1 MSTQH
6 FDVLV
11 IGAGISGIG
20 MGCHLTRE
28 CPNKS
33 FAILERRQSIGGT
46 WDLFKY
52 PGIRSDSDMFTFGFN
67 FKPWTEPKVLA
78 DGGSIKGYVTET
90 ADEYG
95 VTDKIHFGLKI
106 TKASWSSEKAL
117 WTLNA
122 EDETSGQ
129 QKIYSCNFLVPCTG
143 YYNYDQGYMP
153 DYVGVES
160 YKGQLIHPQHWPEGL
175 DYSDKKVVVIG
186 SGATAVTLVPA
197 MAGKAAH
204 VTMLQRSPTYIISVP
219 AIDPLAKAMQKFLP
233 DSWVYAISRK
243 RNIAIQLVIYY
254 GAKRFPNFFRKMLL
268 GGVRRQLP
276 EDQMHHFTP
285 SYAPW
290 DQRLCAVPNGDL
302 FKVIRDGKASVVTD
316 HIESFTETGIKL
328 KSGDTLDADIVISA
342 TGLNVRMLGGIEMD
356 VDGEKREPKGV
367 LTYKAVLV
375 QDAPNLAAVFGYT
388 NAPWTLKADLAAE
401 YICRLINHM
410 DKHGYKNVRPRDTEG
425 CAISEESV
433 MDALNSGYVKR
444 GADNLPRQGTKEP
457 WRVMNHYKNDK
468 KMMLKDPIEDEFLEF
483 QSS

>member
-1 MSTQH
+1 MSDQF
-6 FDVLV
+6 FDVLI
-11 IGAGISGIG
+11 IGAGISGVG
-20 MGCHLTRE
+20 MGCHLARE

-33 FAILERRQSIGGT
+33 FAILERRQAIGGT

-78 DGGSIKGYVTET
+78 DGPSIKQYVTET
-90 ADEYG
+90 AEEYG
-95 VTDKIHFGLKI
+95 VKDKIQFGVKI
-106 TKASWSSEKAL
+106 TKASWNSEQNQWL
-117 WTLNA
+117 LQA
-122 EDETSGQ
+122 ENEADGSPLTFR
-129 QKIYSCNFLVPCTG
+129 CNFLVPCTG

-153 DYVGVES
+153 DYAGVER
-160 YKGQLIHPQHWPEGL
+160 YQGQLIHPQHWPEEL
-175 DYSDKKVVVIG
+175 DYSGKKVVVIG

-197 MAGKAAH
+197 MADKAAH

-219 AIDPLAKAMQKFLP
+219 ALDMMAKAMQKFLP
-233 DSWVYAISRK
+233 EKWVYRISRR
-243 RNIAIQLVIYY
+243 RNIAIQLAIYY

-268 GGVRRQLP
+268 GGVRKQVP
-276 EDQMHHFTP
+276 ADQMRHFTP

-302 FKVIRDGKASVVTD
+302 FKAIRDGHASVVTD
-316 HIESFTETGIKL
+316 HIDSFTETGLQL
-328 KSGDTLDADIVISA
+328 KSGATLDADIIVSA

-356 VDGEKREPKGV
+356 VDGEVREPKGV

-388 NAPWTLKADLAAE
+388 NAPWTLKADLAAG

-410 DKHGYKNVRPRDTEG
+410 DKHGYQSVRPRDTEG

-444 GADNLPRQGTKEP
+444 GAPNLPRQGTKEP
-457 WRVMNHYKNDK
+457 WRVMNHYKSDK
-468 KMMLKDPIEDEFLEF
+468 KMLLKAPIDDGHLEF
-483 QSS
+483 GKA